1 VPARRRTP
9 ALLLLVAL
17 QLGPL
22 SLVRPVRAQSL
33 WLLQFTP
40 AEQLGGMLTRQDL
53 DAPPLSPVALAEQ
66 GRQRNSDDPLTAL
79 PSVWRRQMRQ
89 VLPPRSRLAWQP
101 ARVLH
106 SSWPRLD
113 RPLLV
118 PVVLYSDG
126 RVDVFLDDPG
136 AAPAG
141 AATQQALTALLQ
153 RLDRP
158 PQGTLQALLLELQPR
173 PPSSPL
179 Q

>member
-1 VPARRRTP
+1 MTS
-9 ALLLLVAL
+9 ALGLLVAL
-17 QLGPL
+17 QLVPL
-22 SLVRPVRAQSL
+22 PVLPVAPLRAESL

-40 AEQLGGMLTRQDL
+40 AERLGGVLTRQDL
-53 DAPPLSPVALAEQ
+53 EAPPLAPVALAEQ
-66 GRQRNSDDPLTAL
+66 GRQRNSADPLVAL
-79 PSVWRRQMRQ
+79 PSRWRRQMRQ
-89 VLPPRSRLAWQP
+89 ALPPQSQLGWQP

-113 RPLLV
+113 RALSV

-141 AATQQALTALLQ
+141 AATQQALTAVLQ
-153 RLDRP
+153 RLERP
-158 PQGTLQALLLELQPR
+158 PRGTLQALLLELQPR
-173 PPSSPL
+173 PPLSPL

>member
-1 VPARRRTP
+1 MASQLVPA
-9 ALLLLVAL
+9 L
-17 QLGPL
+17 
-22 SLVRPVRAQSL
+22 LVRPVRAESL

-40 AEQLGGMLTRQDL
+40 AEQLGGPLNRQDL
-53 DAPPLSPVALAEQ
+53 EAPPLSPVALAEQ
-66 GRQRNSDDPLTAL
+66 GRLRNSSDPLVAL
-79 PSVWRRQMRQ
+79 PPLWRRQLRQ
-89 VLPPRSRLAWQP
+89 VLPPRSNLGWQP
-101 ARVLH
+101 ARRLH
-106 SSWPRLD
+106 SSWPQLD

-136 AAPAG
+136 TAPTG
-141 AATQQALTALLQ
+141 AAVQQALTALLQ

-173 PPSSPL
+173 PPLSPL

>member
-1 VPARRRTP
+1 MP
-9 ALLLLVAL
+9 
-17 QLGPL
+17 LG
-22 SLVRPVRAQSL
+22 RPVRAQSL

-40 AEQLGGMLTRQDL
+40 AEQLGGLLTRQDL

-66 GRQRNSDDPLTAL
+66 GRQRNSADPLAAL
-79 PSVWRRQMRQ
+79 PSLWRYQMRQ
-89 VLPPRSRLAWQP
+89 VLPPRSRLGWQP

-106 SSWPRLD
+106 SSWPRLG
-113 RPLLV
+113 RALLV

-136 AAPAG
+136 AAPDG

-173 PPSSPL
+173 PPLSPL

>member
-1 VPARRRTP
+1 M
-9 ALLLLVAL
+9 AL

-22 SLVRPVRAQSL
+22 PLPGLLVPPVRAGSL
-33 WLLQFTP
+33 WLVQFTP
-40 AEQLGGMLTRQDL
+40 AEQLGGPLTRQDL
-53 DAPPLSPVALAEQ
+53 EAPPLSPVALAEQ
-66 GRQRNSDDPLTAL
+66 GRQRNSTDPLVAL
-79 PSVWRRQMRQ
+79 PPLWRRQLRQ
-89 VLPPRSRLAWQP
+89 VLPPRSRLGWQP

-113 RPLLV
+113 RPLMV

-136 AAPAG
+136 NAPTG
-141 AATQQALTALLQ
+141 AAVQQALTALLQ

-173 PPSSPL
+173 PALSLL